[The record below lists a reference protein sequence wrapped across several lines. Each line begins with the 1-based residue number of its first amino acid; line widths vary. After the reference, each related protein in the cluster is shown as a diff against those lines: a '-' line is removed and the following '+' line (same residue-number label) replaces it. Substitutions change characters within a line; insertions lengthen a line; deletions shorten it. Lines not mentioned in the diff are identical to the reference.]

1 MTTLY
6 KITELILLN
15 GGKIT
20 DNDLYFIVLDEAKKW
35 KEELNCYNEI
45 SAIVVSD
52 ETALEKLYITKY
64 YFKNRKA
71 AGSAGKVEIM
81 MTLEMIMKNGK
92 IENEEQAA
100 VFAEN
105 ADFYD
110 SEEGNGDFR
119 IDTENGYAEI
129 YGHREKSGEDEEMP
143 VADSE
148 QDIRFYNKDMN
159 QIENPF
165 K

>member
-71 AGSAGKVEIM
+71 AGTAGRWR
-81 MTLEMIMKNGK
+81 LC
-92 IENEEQAA
+92 
-100 VFAEN
+100 
-105 ADFYD
+105 
-110 SEEGNGDFR
+110 
-119 IDTENGYAEI
+119 
-129 YGHREKSGEDEEMP
+129 
-143 VADSE
+143 
-148 QDIRFYNKDMN
+148 
-159 QIENPF
+159 
-165 K
+165 